1 MLTETSRS
9 SLPLSLA
16 GIVGLTRKVWLAGLG
31 AFALAEEGG
40 SRLFTALVEEGEKV
54 EAHTR
59 QATQEK
65 VEAVK
70 NQWENT
76 VEELRDRATDT
87 FDGMEQLLED
97 RMARVLLRLGVPT
110 SEDVQELIE
119 RIEDIN
125 TTIKAL
131 LDKSPAL

>member
-1 MLTETSRS
+1 MS
-9 SLPLSLA
+9 SPPLSLA

-40 SRLFTALVEEGEKV
+40 SRLFAALVEEGEKV

-59 QATQEK
+59 QATQGK

-76 VEELRDRATDT
+76 VEDLRDRATDT
-87 FDGMEQLLED
+87 FDGVEQLLED

-131 LDKSPAL
+131 LGNPPAF

>member
-1 MLTETSRS
+1 MLTETSTSS
-9 SLPLSLA
+9 SLSVA
-16 GIVGLTRKVWLAGLG
+16 GIVGLTRKIWLAGLG

-40 SRLFTALVEEGEKV
+40 SRLFAALVEEGEKV

-65 VEAVK
+65 IEAVK

-76 VEELRDRATDT
+76 VEDLRDSATDT
-87 FDGMEQLLED
+87 LNGVEQLLED

-119 RIEDIN
+119 RIENIN
-125 TTIKAL
+125 TAIKAL
-131 LDKSPAL
+131 LDKPPAS

>member
-1 MLTETSRS
+1 MLTETFTS
-9 SLPLSLA
+9 SPPLSVA
-16 GIVGLTRKVWLAGLG
+16 SIVGLTRKVWLAGLG

-40 SRLFTALVEEGEKV
+40 NRLFAALVEEGEKV
-54 EAHTR
+54 EAYTR

-70 NQWENT
+70 NQWEST
-76 VEELRDRATDT
+76 VADLKDRATDT
-87 FDGMEQLLED
+87 LDGVEQLLED

-119 RIEDIN
+119 RIENIN
-125 TTIKAL
+125 IKIKTL
-131 LDKSPAL
+131 LDKPLAF

>member
-1 MLTETSRS
+1 MVTDKSTSS
-9 SLPLSLA
+9 PPLSVA

-31 AFALAEEGG
+31 AFALAEEGS

-54 EAHTR
+54 ESHTR

-65 VEAVK
+65 VGAVK
-70 NQWENT
+70 AQWENT
-76 VEELRDRATDT
+76 VEELKDRATDT
-87 FDGMEQLLED
+87 LDGVEQLMED

-125 TTIKAL
+125 IRIKIL
-131 LDKSPAL
+131 LDKP

>member
-1 MLTETSRS
+1 MLTETSLS
-9 SLPLSLA
+9 SPPLSLA

-31 AFALAEEGG
+31 AFALAGEGG
-40 SRLFTALVEEGEKV
+40 SRLFAALVEEGEKV

-59 QATQEK
+59 QATQGK

-76 VEELRDRATDT
+76 VEDLRDRATDT
-87 FDGMEQLLED
+87 FDGVEQLLED

-131 LDKSPAL
+131 LGKPPAF

>member
-1 MLTETSRS
+1 MLTETSTFS
-9 SLPLSLA
+9 PPLSVA
-16 GIVGLTRKVWLAGLG
+16 SIVELTRKVWLAGLG
-31 AFALAEEGG
+31 VFALAEEGG

-70 NQWENT
+70 NQWEST
-76 VEELRDRATDT
+76 VEDLKDRATDT
-87 FDGMEQLLED
+87 LDGVEQLLED

-110 SEDVQELIE
+110 SEDIQELIE

-131 LDKSPAL
+131 LDKSPAF